1 MLKQQI
7 RQSFGIVKG
16 ITSVLEEVS
25 SITATVT
32 TMHKKLDID
41 TEFYKLTDKERLH
54 NDYRKSTLPI
64 KEEIDKFERYAR

>member
-7 RQSFGIVKG
+7 KKNFGFVKG
-16 ITSVLEEVS
+16 LTSVIEEVS
-25 SITATVT
+25 ALTIPLT
-32 TMHKKLDID
+32 TMHKKLDIK
-41 TEFYKLTDKERLH
+41 TEFYKLSDKERLH